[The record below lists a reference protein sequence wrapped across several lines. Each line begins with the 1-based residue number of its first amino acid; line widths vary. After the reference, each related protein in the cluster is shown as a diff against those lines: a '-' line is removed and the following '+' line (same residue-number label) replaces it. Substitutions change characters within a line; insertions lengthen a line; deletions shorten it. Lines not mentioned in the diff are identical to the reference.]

1 MYENLLSPNEFANI
15 SGISRQTLIFYERK
29 NVIKPILKNE

>member
-15 SGISRQTLIFYERK
+15 SGISRQTLIFMNERMC
-29 NVIKPILKNE
+29 LSLY